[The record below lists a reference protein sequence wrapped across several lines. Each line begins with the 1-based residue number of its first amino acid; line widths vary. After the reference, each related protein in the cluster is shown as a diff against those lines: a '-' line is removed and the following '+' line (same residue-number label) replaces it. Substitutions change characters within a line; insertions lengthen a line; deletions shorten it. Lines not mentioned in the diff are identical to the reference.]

1 MTDEQKT
8 EQPTQKKLDDSRKKG
23 QIASSREVT
32 NVVMMMAY
40 TLILFWSMPDL
51 LSHLTIKLKS
61 LIELSHQFSSRDV
74 VKISSDILRS
84 ILTVFAVPI
93 LVILLMAL
101 IGNIGQNGFIF
112 TSDPIIP
119 KLNKLSP
126 FKGLKRL
133 FSTKSIVDLTIHIFK
148 LGLISTLLFILIK
161 TDIGII
167 KTTYQM
173 SFVEVLQIVH
183 WIIIK
188 LMLGVIISMSFLA
201 ILDLLYRK
209 YDHVKGLRMSK
220 QEIKD
225 ETKQTEGNTE
235 VKAKL
240 RKMRTEITNLN
251 INEAIKTADV
261 VITNPEHIAIALEYD
276 MEKMPA
282 PKVIAK
288 GKDHMALKIKDLA
301 KSLKIIIVE
310 NKPLARVLFPT
321 VEVGDFIPEKHY
333 KAVAEVINYVY
344 TVRNRPIF

>member
-225 ETKQTEGNTE
+225 ETKQTEGNPE

-276 MEKMPA
+276 MEKMPECYFYI
-282 PKVIAK
+282 KY
-288 GKDHMALKIKDLA
+288 GKI
-301 KSLKIIIVE
+301 S
-310 NKPLARVLFPT
+310 
-321 VEVGDFIPEKHY
+321 Y
-333 KAVAEVINYVY
+333 
-344 TVRNRPIF
+344 

>member
-225 ETKQTEGNTE
+225 ETKQTEGNPE